1 MKSYVEEA
9 DAVGIDEQR
18 LQSLHGQAVEW
29 RRHLH
34 MHPEL
39 SFKETNTAA
48 MIADLLES
56 WGLDVRR
63 GVSGTGVVAKLKGA
77 LPGRT
82 VALRADIDALPIQD
96 AKDIEYA
103 SQVPGVMHAC
113 GHDGHTA
120 QLLAAAKYYSE
131 HRHETAGTRVFLFQ
145 PGEEVLP
152 GGAIGMIAD
161 GALDGVDVVYGIHL
175 WTPLPVGTIATR
187 PGPLMAEPDEFEI
200 EIRGRGGHGGLPHEA
215 KDALVAGAHLV
226 VALQTVVS
234 RSVDPLEAAVL
245 SIGQF
250 RAGTARNVIADS
262 CKLSGTVRS
271 FDPRVRELVRSRMD
285 DIIRHACALH
295 GVDYTFEFY
304 EGYPP
309 VVNDPREAARVLRV
323 AAAVHDEGEVR
334 ECERIMA
341 GEDFSYYLKER
352 PGCFFFV
359 GAGRTDGSSAPHHHP
374 GFDIDERALRH
385 AIRLL
390 VAVADDAAADEAQA

>member
-1 MKSYVEEA
+1 VS
-9 DAVGIDEQR
+9 IDEQQ
-18 LQSLHGQAVEW
+18 LISLYGQTVEW

-34 MHPEL
+34 RHPEL
-39 SFKETNTAA
+39 SFKESNTAA

-56 WGLDVRR
+56 WGLEVRR
-63 GVSGTGVVAKLKGA
+63 GVSGTGVVAKLVGA

-96 AKDIEYA
+96 EKETEYA
-103 SQVPGVMHAC
+103 STVPGVMHAC

-120 QLLAAAKYYSE
+120 ELLAAAKYYSMNRE
-131 HRHETAGTRVFLFQ
+131 STAGTRVFLFQ

-161 GALDGVDVVYGIHL
+161 GALEGVDVIYGIHL
-175 WTPLPVGTIATR
+175 WTPFASGTVATR

-215 KDALVAGAHLV
+215 RDALVAGAHLV

-234 RSVDPLEAAVL
+234 RSVDPLESAVL
-245 SIGQF
+245 SIGQI
-250 RAGTARNVIADS
+250 RAGTARNVIADH
-262 CKLSGTVRS
+262 CRLSGTVRS
-271 FDPRVRELVRSRMD
+271 FKPEVRELVRTRME
-285 DIIRHACALH
+285 DIIRYTCELH
-295 GVDYTFEFY
+295 GVDYNFEFF

-323 AAAVHDEGEVR
+323 ASEVHTDGEVR

-359 GAGRTDGSSAPHHHP
+359 GAGRADGSSAPHHHP
-374 GFDIDERALRH
+374 AFDIDERAMLH
-385 AIRLL
+385 AARLL
-390 VAVADDAAADEAQA
+390 IAVSDDAAADFEEDGERKAE

>member
-1 MKSYVEEA
+1 MS
-9 DAVGIDEQR
+9 IDERQ

-34 MHPEL
+34 RHPEL
-39 SFKETNTAA
+39 SFKETNTSA

-56 WGLDVRR
+56 WGLEVRR
-63 GVSGTGVVAKLKGA
+63 GVAGTGVVAKLTGG

-96 AKDIEYA
+96 AKDVEYA
-103 SQVPGVMHAC
+103 SEVPGVMHAC

-120 QLLAAAKYYSE
+120 ELLAVAKHYSMNRE
-131 HRHETAGTRVFLFQ
+131 RTAGTRVFLFQ

-161 GALDGVDVVYGIHL
+161 GALDGVDVVYGVHL
-175 WTPLPVGTIATR
+175 WTPLPCGTIATR

-200 EIRGRGGHGGLPHEA
+200 ELRGSGGHGGLPHEA
-215 KDALVAGAHLV
+215 RDALVAGAHLA

-234 RSVDPLEAAVL
+234 RNVDPLEAAVL

-262 CKLSGTVRS
+262 CRLSGTVRS
-271 FDPRVRELVRSRMD
+271 FTPEVREVVRGRMD
-285 DIIRHACALH
+285 DIIRHNSALH
-295 GVDYTFEFY
+295 RVDYTFEFY

-309 VVNDPREAARVLRV
+309 VVNDPSEAARVLRV
-323 AAAVHDEGEVR
+323 AAEVHTDGEVR

-359 GAGRTDGSSAPHHHP
+359 GAGRADGSSAPHHHP
-374 GFDIDERALRH
+374 GFDIDETALRH

-390 VAVADDAAADEAQA
+390 VAVADDAASDLQ